1 MANIAS
7 AKKRIRSTNRKT
19 IINKNRVS
27 KIRTYERKVEEAI
40 TEGNHEIAMTALKVV
55 QPELMAGVN
64 KGVIHKSTMSRRI
77 SRYNSR
83 IKRLK

>member
-19 IINKNRVS
+19 IVNKNRIS
-27 KIRTYERKVEEAI
+27 KIRTFEKKIEEAI
-40 TEGNHEIAMTALKVV
+40 LKGSYEEAMLALKNA

-64 KGVIHKSTMSRRI
+64 KGVIHKSTMSRKI

-83 IKRLK
+83 IKSLK